1 MEGVNPTGIE
11 IGSGTYGRVFEVD
24 YEGTLCIAKELH
36 EHMAQSLDEETFLN
50 YCHIMSTIHHPHII
64 QFLGLMAKYAL
75 LIVTYTLYIS
85 LTGVYYSDREQSI
98 LPVMVM
104 EKMQQSL
111 RNLVEK
117 FVNIPWNVKLS
128 ILNDVSLGL
137 RYLHSKNPP
146 IVHCDLTPNN
156 VLLGG
161 YLEAKITDI
170 GIAKLLNNDNRT
182 SVNAM
187 LPFMPVETLGES
199 PIYTPA
205 FDVFS
210 FGGVILYV
218 ITQLWPELNNQT
230 QSDDDVK
237 KWREM
242 PMDMRRNYLL
252 DNMVGDAA
260 DLKPLVVS
268 CLDVNPDNRPS
279 VVQIS
284 AVIKDAKE
292 KYNVKYSDDEKN
304 PIVWSAQVSREQQS
318 QERQQHHQQQQQH
331 QQQQVC

>member
-1 MEGVNPTGIE
+1 
-11 IGSGTYGRVFEVD
+11 
-24 YEGTLCIAKELH
+24 
-36 EHMAQSLDEETFLN
+36 
-50 YCHIMSTIHHPHII
+50 
-64 QFLGLMAKYAL
+64 
-75 LIVTYTLYIS
+75 
-85 LTGVYYSDREQSI
+85 
-98 LPVMVM
+98 MVM

-156 VLLGG
+156 ILLGG
-161 YLEAKITDI
+161 HLEAKITDI
-170 GIAKLLNNDNRT
+170 GIAKLLGIVGSDNRT
-182 SVNAM
+182 SMNAM
-187 LPFMPVETLGES
+187 LPFTPAEALGES

-230 QSDDDVK
+230 QSNDDVR

-242 PMDMRRNYLL
+242 PEIMRHNYLL
-252 DNMVGDAA
+252 DNVVGDAA

-268 CLDVNPDNRPS
+268 CLNVNPNSRPS

-284 AVIKDAKE
+284 AVIRDTKE
-292 KYNVKYSDDEKN
+292 KHNMKYSDDEKS

-318 QERQQHHQQQQQH
+318 RERY
-331 QQQQVC
+331 QQQVAMLNILKYNN